1 MISLLLN
8 NQELEVESPP
18 EMLLLDW
25 LRRERGLTGT
35 KEGCR
40 EGDCGACTVLLGEW
54 TGESVRYRA
63 VPSCLVP
70 LGDCAG
76 CHVVTIEELNSEE
89 LNPVQAEIVAQGATQ
104 CGFCTPGV
112 VVSLTGFLLSP
123 EPVTAENAVAAL
135 DGNICRCTGYLSL
148 RRAAASLAEKFS
160 RLTRNGEDLEEL
172 CRAGVLPGYF
182 REIPRRLSRLAAGGA
197 PSSEPLHS
205 GLLPV
210 AGGTDLLVQRREGL
224 PRGKTLLLGRRRE
237 LRGIKVEKGICR
249 LGAGVTF
256 EEIHRSPEL
265 SRSFPGFSRAFRRVA
280 STIVRHRATLG
291 GNIVNASPIADAV
304 IMLLALDAEVLL
316 EKERRQR
323 RIPLRE
329 FYLGYKQTALR
340 DGELVREVSFAL
352 PGRDDYF
359 NFEKVSQREHLDIA
373 AVNSALWLRLD
384 KGVIRDVRLSAGGVA
399 PVPLFLE
406 GVSASLKGQR
416 LEEEAVFQA
425 ARSVGRE
432 ISPISDVRGSARYK
446 KLLLEKLILG
456 HFQELGFI
464 GK

>member
-1 MISLLLN
+1 
-8 NQELEVESPP
+8 
-18 EMLLLDW
+18 
-25 LRRERGLTGT
+25 
-35 KEGCR
+35 
-40 EGDCGACTVLLGEW
+40 
-54 TGESVRYRA
+54 
-63 VPSCLVP
+63 
-70 LGDCAG
+70 
-76 CHVVTIEELNSEE
+76 
-89 LNPVQAEIVAQGATQ
+89 
-104 CGFCTPGV
+104 
-112 VVSLTGFLLSP
+112 
-123 EPVTAENAVAAL
+123 
-135 DGNICRCTGYLSL
+135 
-148 RRAAASLAEKFS
+148 
-160 RLTRNGEDLEEL
+160 
-172 CRAGVLPGYF
+172 
-182 REIPRRLSRLAAGGA
+182 
-197 PSSEPLHS
+197 
-205 GLLPV
+205 
-210 AGGTDLLVQRREGL
+210 
-224 PRGKTLLLGRRRE
+224 LGRRRE

-340 DGELVREVSFAL
+340 EGELVREVSFAL